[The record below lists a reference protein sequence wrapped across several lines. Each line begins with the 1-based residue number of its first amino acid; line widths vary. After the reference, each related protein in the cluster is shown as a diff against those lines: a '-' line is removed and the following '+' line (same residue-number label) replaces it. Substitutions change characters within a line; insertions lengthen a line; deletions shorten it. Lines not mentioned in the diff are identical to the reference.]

1 MNFVNKMSN
10 RNPRNWFAAAMMT
23 VLGLPLTLIMGIDI
37 IYNGDF
43 DFLLGLIVGLSF
55 LAVGTYLFYLIIVAK
70 EFTRIV
76 STEMIIC
83 KSNGVVIHQFKKEDI
98 KTIEIWSQST
108 QSVKFRMRNNG
119 TLKLNHNYWMNLASF
134 YQELMMC
141 GYKASYC

>member
-1 MNFVNKMSN
+1 MSN

-23 VLGLPLTLIMGIDI
+23 VLGLPITLIIGIF

-43 DFLLGLIVGLSF
+43 DLLLGLILGLIVGLSF

-83 KSNGVVIHQFKKEDI
+83 KSNGVVTHQLKKEDI

-108 QSVKFRMRNNG
+108 QSVNIRMRNNG